1 MASTFTT
8 NKSIEKPAYNDYAA
22 NPTGWSGPVNSD
34 FDVID
39 KSFGGTTV
47 KNPTGVSGTVNLIAT
62 EYQSAI
68 LVFGVSVTSP
78 ATLTGNIVYTIPSG
92 VGGVWSAF
100 NNTTGAFTITLS
112 SLGGGTSV
120 TLSQGVSTTVFS
132 DGTNIRLCDDRVSSA
147 APGSNTQVLFN
158 SGGSIAASANLT
170 FTGGTLT
177 ASVGFVDAIGNVRNV
192 PLNSQTAN
200 YTLLASDSGK
210 VISITTG
217 GVIVPSG
224 VFASS
229 NTISIYNNSA
239 SSQTITQ
246 GGGTTLRLAGT
257 TTTGSRTL
265 LSYGLMT
272 LVCVGGDVFVATG
285 AGLT

>member
-8 NKSIEKPAYNDYAA
+8 NKNIEKPAYNDYAA
-22 NPTGWSGPVNSD
+22 NATGWSGPVNSD

-47 KNPTGVSGTVNLIAT
+47 KNPTGVSGTVNLIAS

-68 LVFGVSVTSP
+68 IVFGVSITASAV
-78 ATLTGNIVYTIPSG
+78 LTANVIYTIPSG
-92 VGGVWSAF
+92 VGGVWSIY
-100 NNTTGAFTITLS
+100 NNTTGAFTVTFAN
-112 SLGGGTSV
+112 LGGGTSV
-120 TLSQGVSTTVFS
+120 ALSQGVSTTVFS
-132 DGTNIRLCDDRVSSA
+132 DGTNIRLCDDRVSSS

-170 FTGGTLT
+170 VSSGTLT

-192 PLNSQTAN
+192 PLNSQSAV
-200 YTLLASDSGK
+200 YTLVASDSGK

-224 VFASS
+224 IFSAS
-229 NTISIYNNSA
+229 NTISIYNNSS
-239 SSQTITQ
+239 SSQTISQ
-246 GGGTTLRLAGT
+246 GGATLLRLAGT

>member
-1 MASTFTT
+1 MASTYTT
-8 NKSIEKPAYNDYAA
+8 NKNIEKPAYNDYAA
-22 NPTGWSGPVNSD
+22 NPTGWSGPVNTD

-39 KSFGGTTV
+39 KAFGGTTV
-47 KNPTGVSGTVNLIAT
+47 MNPTAVSGTVNLST
-62 EYQSAI
+62 SEYQSAI
-68 LVFGVSVTSP
+68 IVVGASITASAVLTANVTY
-78 ATLTGNIVYTIPSG
+78 AIPSG
-92 VGGVWSAF
+92 VGGVWSIF
-100 NNTTGAFTITLS
+100 NNTTGSFTVTFS
-112 SLGGGTSV
+112 NLGGGTTV
-120 TLSQGVSTTVFS
+120 ALTQGVSTTVFS
-132 DGTNIRLCDDRVSSA
+132 DGTNIRLSDSRVSNA
-147 APGSNTQVLFN
+147 APGSNTQVLIN
-158 SGGSIAASANLT
+158 SSGSIGAATGLT
-170 FTGGTLT
+170 TTGGTLT

-192 PLNSQTAN
+192 PLNSQTAS
-200 YTLLASDSGK
+200 YVLVASDSGK

-217 GVIVPSG
+217 GVTVNSG
-224 VFASS
+224 IFSSS

-246 GGGTTLRLAGT
+246 GSGTTLRLSGT

>member
-1 MASTFTT
+1 MSSLTT
-8 NKSIEKPAYNDYAA
+8 NKAISKPAYNEYATD
-22 NPTGWSGPVNSD
+22 PTGWSSYVNND
-34 FDVID
+34 WDIID
-39 KSFGGTTV
+39 RSFGGSQV
-47 KNPTGVSGTVNLIAT
+47 LNPTGL
-62 EYQSAI
+62 
-68 LVFGVSVTSP
+68 TSQTI
-78 ATLTGNIVYTIPSG
+78 TLTSSQYQPAIIVIGQSVSTAGVLSGNLVYSFPSG
-92 VGGVWSAF
+92 VGGVWSVF
-100 NNTTGAFTITLS
+100 NNTTGAFTVTFS
-112 SLGGGTSV
+112 SAGGGTTV
-120 TLSQGVSTTVFS
+120 VLSQGVSTTIFC
-132 DGTNIRLCDDRVSSA
+132 DGTNVRLCDDRVSNA

-170 FTGGTLT
+170 VSSGTLT

-200 YTLLASDSGK
+200 YTLVASDNGK

-224 VFASS
+224 VFSAS

-239 SSQTITQ
+239 SSQTISQ
-246 GGGTTLRLAGT
+246 GGATLIRLAGT

>member
-1 MASTFTT
+1 MSSLTT
-8 NKSIEKPAYNDYAA
+8 NKAILKPTYNEFATEA
-22 NPTGWSGPVNSD
+22 TGWSSYVNSD
-34 FDVID
+34 WDIID
-39 KSFGGTTV
+39 RSFGGSQV
-47 KNPTGVSGTVNLIAT
+47 LVPTGLTSQTITLT
-62 EYQSAI
+62 SSEYQPAVIVIGQSLSTAGVLSGN
-68 LVFGVSVTSP
+68 LVYRF
-78 ATLTGNIVYTIPSG
+78 PSG
-92 VGGVWSAF
+92 VGGVWSVF
-100 NNTTGAFTITLS
+100 NNTTGAFTVTFS
-112 SLGGGTSV
+112 SAGGGTSV
-120 TLSQGVSTTVFS
+120 VLSQGVSTTIFC
-132 DGTNIRLCDDRVSSA
+132 DGTNVRLSDDRVSNA
-147 APGSNTQVLFN
+147 APGSTTQVLFN

-170 FTGGTLT
+170 VSSGTLT

-224 VFASS
+224 VFSAS

-239 SSQTITQ
+239 SSQTISQ
-246 GGGTTLRLAGT
+246 GGATLIRLAGT

>member
-8 NKSIEKPAYNDYAA
+8 NKNIEKPAYNDYAA
-22 NPTGWSGPVNSD
+22 NPTGWSGPVNTD

-47 KNPTGVSGTVNLIAT
+47 KNPTGISGTVNLIAS

-68 LVFGVSVTSP
+68 LVFGVSTTSP
-78 ATLTGNIVYTIPSG
+78 ATLTGNIIYTIPSG
-92 VGGVWSAF
+92 VGGVWSIF
-100 NNTTGAFTITLS
+100 NNTTGAYTITFS
-112 SLGGGTSV
+112 NLGGGNSV

-132 DGTNIRLCDDRVSSA
+132 DGTNIRLCDDRVSNA

-170 FTGGTLT
+170 VSSGTLT

-200 YTLLASDSGK
+200 YTLVASDSGK

-224 VFASS
+224 IFSAS

-239 SSQTITQ
+239 SSQTISQ
-246 GGGTTLRLAGT
+246 GGAALLRLAGT